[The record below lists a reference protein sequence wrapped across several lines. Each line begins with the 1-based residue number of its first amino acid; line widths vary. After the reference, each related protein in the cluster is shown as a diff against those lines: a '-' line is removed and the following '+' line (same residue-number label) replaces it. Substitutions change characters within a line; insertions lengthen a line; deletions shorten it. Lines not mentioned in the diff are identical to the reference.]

1 MYKVII
7 TKAFDQLKPMRVI
20 YVQVLRRIKV
30 LQYKYVCL
38 HVSLFLFHVL
48 TTEYNVLMWFGKE
61 NGCTSSRFHDSV
73 QILCIQFNLLV
84 AL

>member
-1 MYKVII
+1 
-7 TKAFDQLKPMRVI
+7 MRVI
-20 YVQVLRRIKV
+20 YVQVLRSIKV
-30 LQYKYVCL
+30 LQYTIYMYQ
-38 HVSLFLFHVL
+38 FHVL
-48 TTEYNVLMWFGKE
+48 TTEYNVLIWFGKE

>member
-1 MYKVII
+1 MY
-7 TKAFDQLKPMRVI
+7 Q
-20 YVQVLRRIKV
+20 
-30 LQYKYVCL
+30 
-38 HVSLFLFHVL
+38 FHVL
-48 TTEYNVLMWFGKE
+48 TTEYNVLIWFGKE